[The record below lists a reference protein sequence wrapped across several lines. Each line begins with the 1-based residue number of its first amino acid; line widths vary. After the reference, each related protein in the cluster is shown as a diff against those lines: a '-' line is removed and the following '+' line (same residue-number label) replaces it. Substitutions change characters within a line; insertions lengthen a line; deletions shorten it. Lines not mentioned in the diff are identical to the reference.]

1 MQTKMSKYAS
11 GVMEAAWTA
20 ALILI
25 PLYFNVYSSRIFE
38 PDKISL
44 LRSLA
49 LLILGAWIV
58 KIVEQGRLRAD
69 ADRDA
74 QNLFKR
80 VTTGSPLLLGV
91 LAMAMVYVVATL
103 FSIVPATSLLGSYQ
117 RLQGTYTTFSYMIIF
132 AAIVANLRE
141 REQVERLITIAIL
154 VSLPISLY
162 GVLQKLSLDPIPWG
176 GDTSR
181 RIASNLGNSIFV
193 AAYLIMV
200 IPLAIGRMLRSFAI
214 IVQTDDKSK
223 LVSHFIQGTIYVTV
237 LALQV
242 IAVFLSQSRGPF
254 MGMLISVLGV
264 FTLLYLFITRKRKLA
279 RVWSATLLLGGVGL
293 VLFNIEGGPLESL
306 RSLPQI
312 GRYGQLLDPDSNSA
326 KVRRYI
332 WQGTVE
338 LVLPHQPLQFPDG
351 RKDIF
356 NAIRPIIGYGPES
369 MYVAYNPFYVPEL
382 AYVERRNASPDR
394 SHNETWDSLVITGL
408 LGMIAY
414 LALFELAFFYGL
426 KWIGIITSGRQKRLF
441 LALSL
446 GGGMVGALGLS
457 LWRGAAYIG
466 VGIPFGILAGLVFYL
481 ILASASMPED
491 HQVETGDFERR
502 LLLSVLLAAVVAHFA
517 EINFGIAI
525 VSTRTYFWSYLGLM
539 YVIGSVMPQ
548 MGWSAGH
555 PAREAASVPVREST
569 KEVAQASRKKKR
581 AARRNEQFLPADL
594 TVQLQPIALCG
605 LIIGLVLAT
614 LGFNYINN
622 PRNLTGVVEILTS
635 AFTRLPN
642 KNNAYS
648 PGILLLTLTTW
659 IAFAT
664 VFSAEISDRSGRGF
678 NIKIFAAM
686 LGVSGGVG
694 LVYWLWH
701 TGTLAGMARFSAASL
716 EDVLTQVGRFEG
728 LIAQFYVYVFLV
740 VFSLGVFMVAHH
752 EVRVASVSP
761 LRSGATA
768 LLCGLVLISLV
779 TTTNLRVVQADV
791 VFKLTEPFSR
801 TGQWP
806 LAIQIYNHANELA
819 PSEDYYYLFLG
830 RAYLEQARTLSD
842 ASERNSLIEQ
852 AAADLK
858 KAQEINPLN
867 TDHTA
872 NLARLYSLW
881 ASLETDS
888 ARKQELASQS
898 EDYFSKAV
906 TLSPHSARLW
916 SEWALLYLNILN
928 RPEEAA
934 AKLNQALT
942 IDPKYHW
949 SYALL
954 GEYHARQARQQSDEA
969 EKLQRLQ
976 KGIENYRKALEMPIN
991 DDPNA
996 RYNYSLALG
1005 SLYAQA
1011 GDTER
1016 SLESYL
1022 KAKEYNRNPADDWRI
1037 EETIASIY
1045 AQAGD
1050 AENALIHAQ
1059 MALES
1064 APDDQKNRIQSL
1076 IEQINQMN
1084 P

>member
-1 MQTKMSKYAS
+1 MQTKISQYTNGVLEAS
-11 GVMEAAWTA
+11 WIA
-20 ALILI
+20 ALILV

-38 PDKISL
+38 PDKIAI

-49 LLILGAWIV
+49 LLILVAWIIKVIDQGVIRGREGNDRQSVV
-58 KIVEQGRLRAD
+58 KFI
-69 ADRDA
+69 
-74 QNLFKR
+74 
-80 VTTGSPLLLGV
+80 TSTPLILP
-91 LAMAMVYVVATL
+91 VVALASAYIVSTI
-103 FSIVPATSLLGSYQ
+103 FSIVPATSFLGSYQ
-117 RLQGTYTTFSYMIIF
+117 RLQGTYTTLSYIVLF

-141 REQVERLITIAIL
+141 REQIERIVTIAVL
-154 VSLPISLY
+154 VSLPVSLY

-176 GDTSR
+176 GDTSL
-181 RIASNLGNSIFV
+181 RIASNMGNSIFV

-200 IPLAIGRMLRSFAI
+200 IPLTIGRMLRSFSV
-214 IVQTDDKSK
+214 IVKTDDKSS

-254 MGMLISVLGV
+254 MGMLISVFGV
-264 FTLLYLFITRKRKLA
+264 FVVLFLFITRKRKLA
-279 RVWSATLLLGGVGL
+279 LAWSGMLLLGGIGL
-293 VLFNIEGGPLESL
+293 VVFNIEGGPLESL
-306 RSLPQI
+306 RSMPQI

-332 WQGTVE
+332 WQGTVD

-351 RKDIF
+351 RTDIF
-356 NAIRPIIGYGPES
+356 NTIRPIIGYGPES

-408 LGMIAY
+408 VGMIAY
-414 LALFELAFFYGL
+414 LALFELVFFYGL
-426 KWIGIITSGRQKRLF
+426 KWIGVITNKTQVRWF
-441 LALSL
+441 FALSL
-446 GGGMVGALGLS
+446 GGGLVGALALS
-457 LWRGAAYIG
+457 VWRGAAYMG
-466 VGIPFGILAGLVFYL
+466 VGIPFGILAGMIFYL
-481 ILASASMPED
+481 MVASAVMPKQL
-491 HQVETGDFERR
+491 QVEQGDFERQ
-502 LLLSVLLAAVVAHFA
+502 LLLAVLLTAVAAHFA

-525 VSTRTYFWSYLGLM
+525 VSTRTYFWTYLGLM
-539 YVIGSVMPQ
+539 FTIGSALPHLGGVF
-548 MGWSAGH
+548 GH
-555 PAREAASVPVREST
+555 SVTEIGGAPALESIKEYSQANRKKRRPARKS
-569 KEVAQASRKKKR
+569 
-581 AARRNEQFLPADL
+581 EQFLPVDL
-594 TVQLQPIALCG
+594 TLQLQPIAIAG

-622 PRNLTGVVEILTS
+622 PRNLTGVAEILTS

-648 PGILLLTLTTW
+648 PGILLLIVTTW

-664 VFSAEISDRSGRGF
+664 IFTAEMSDRLGRKF
-678 NIKIFAAM
+678 NFRIFTGM
-686 LGVSGGVG
+686 LGIGGAIG

-701 TGTLAGMARFSAASL
+701 AGTLAGMARFTAASI

-728 LIAQFYVYVFLV
+728 MIAQFYVYLFLV
-740 VFSLGVFMVAHH
+740 VFSLGIFLVAHR
-752 EVRVASVSP
+752 ETRAASASP
-761 LRSGATA
+761 LRTGIAA
-768 LLCGLVLISLV
+768 LLLGFGFVSLLA
-779 TTTNLRVVQADV
+779 TTNLRVVQADV

-801 TGQWP
+801 SGQWP
-806 LAIQIYNHANELA
+806 LAIRIYNHANELA

-830 RAYLEQARTLSD
+830 RAYLEQARTLTD
-842 ASERNSLIEQ
+842 VAERNSLIDQ
-852 AAADLK
+852 AAIDLK

-881 ASLETDS
+881 ASMETDS
-888 ARKQELASQS
+888 ARKQELALQS
-898 EDYFSKAV
+898 ADYFTKAV

-916 SEWALLYLNILN
+916 SEWALLYLNILGQ
-928 RPEEAA
+928 PEEAA
-934 AKLNQALT
+934 VKLNQALS

-954 GEYHARQARQQSDEA
+954 GEYYARDARQQNDQG
-969 EKLQRLQ
+969 EKLQLLN
-976 KGIENYRKALEMPIN
+976 KAIDNYRKAIEMPIN

-1011 GDTER
+1011 GDTAQ
-1016 SLESYL
+1016 SLASYL

-1045 AQAGD
+1045 AQSGD

-1059 MALES
+1059 MALQS

-1076 IEQINQMN
+1076 IEQINQLN